1 MQDHWT
7 SFQNVV
13 PTIPTMQCLKW
24 VLLSWQLPL
33 EPEKA
38 SRYFFP
44 PQDFNLNL
52 KIPQQVLLHSDREGD
67 LKCHSFSQSF
77 LVTEDEWLEHGS
89 SPDNTAS
96 AFRAAKANRYTV
108 TYLASDSFQPQI
120 SKGKNGFFIRFQ
132 HSIESIYLN
141 GWVKSS
147 GLKEIVPAR
156 HNVLTCDSYACSPR
170 SSFNKYS
177 GQRHPGL
184 MNLHR

>member
-1 MQDHWT
+1 MLLQCKCKTLWCLQYPQCNVSNECYSPG
-7 SFQNVV
+7 SF
-13 PTIPTMQCLKW
+13 
-24 VLLSWQLPL
+24 LSSQRRLH
-33 EPEKA
+33 A
-38 SRYFFP
+38 TFF

-132 HSIESIYLN
+132 HSIEFIYLN